1 MSIKA
6 LRFKPG
12 IRRDGT
18 SYASEGGWYDGDKIR
33 FNKGAPEKIG
43 GWQRIS
49 EAQYLGV
56 CRSIFSWASLGGF
69 RYMSVGTNVKFY
81 AQNGGEYFDI
91 TPVRATTVLNNPFDT
106 LNGSPTVTVHHTN
119 HDAGVG
125 DYVTFSGAA
134 LIASLDLNAEYT
146 VTTVVDANTYT
157 ITASSNASATVV
169 GGGGATVTAEYQVG
183 IGLAEPA
190 PLSGWGAGPWG
201 TGTWGTGSDTTLSL
215 RLWNVANFGEDLVF
229 GPRGGGV
236 YYWDSSSGFTAN
248 RGVNISTLPGAS
260 SVPTV
265 HNYLVVSDVSRFVIL
280 FGADAYAGPAGE
292 IDPMLI
298 RWSDQESAA
307 DWTPSI
313 TSKAG
318 ELRLSNGSMIVAA
331 EQTRQEIVVF
341 TDTAVYSLQF
351 VGAPIFWGAQLLS
364 GNTSIMSPRAV
375 VQASGALYWMGK
387 DKFYV
392 YDGRVQ
398 TLTCDVREYVFNDFN
413 FTQQDQVFGG
423 TINEFDEV
431 WWFYCSAASSEIDRY
446 VVYNYTEGCWYYGTM
461 ERTAWNDSGLLDYP
475 VAASQ
480 VTQNLLYH
488 EVGVDDEATA
498 TPAAI
503 TAYLESAQFAID
515 DGDRFAFVTKVLP
528 DMSFSRSTEPA
539 PSARL
544 TMKALKGSGSGY
556 NAGTLGGQHEGSVTR
571 TATAPIEAY
580 TDQVYIRIRGR
591 QLVFRIDSDGVGVW
605 WQFGVPRI
613 DSRPDGRRG

>member
-1 MSIKA
+1 MPIKA

-12 IRRDGT
+12 IHREGT
-18 SYASEGGWYDGDKIR
+18 SYSNEGGWYDGDKIR
-33 FNKGAPEKIG
+33 FNKGLPEKIG

-56 CRSIFSWASLGGF
+56 CRSIFSWASLGGL
-69 RYMSVGTNVKFY
+69 RYMSVGTNIKFY

-91 TPVRATTVLNNPFDT
+91 TPIRATEVLNDPFAT
-106 LNGSPTVTVHHTN
+106 VNGSPIVTVSDTN
-119 HDAGVG
+119 HDALAG
-125 DYVTFSGAA
+125 DYVTFSLGAA
-134 LIASLDLNAEYT
+134 VAGLNLNAEYT
-146 VTTVVDANTYT
+146 ITTVIDANSYT
-157 ITASSNASATVV
+157 ITASSNANATVAA
-169 GGGGATVTAEYQVG
+169 GGGATVLAEYQVG
-183 IGLAEPA
+183 VGLAAPA
-190 PLSGWGAGPWG
+190 PFSGWGGGPWG
-201 TGTWGTGSDTTLSL
+201 TGTWGVGTDTTLSL
-215 RLWNVANFGEDLVF
+215 RLWNVSNFGEDLVL

-236 YYWDSSSGFTAN
+236 YYWDSSSGFTDN

-260 SVPTV
+260 GVPTV
-265 HNYLVVSDVSRFVIL
+265 HNYLLVSDVSRFVLL

-341 TDTAVYSLQF
+341 TDTAVYSLQY

-364 GNTSIMSPRAV
+364 GSNSIMSPRAV

-398 TLTCDVREYVFNDFN
+398 TLPCAVREYVFNDFN
-413 FTQQDQVFGG
+413 LAQQDQVFGG
-423 TINEFDEV
+423 SVSEFDEV
-431 WWFYCSAASSEIDRY
+431 WWFYCSGSSSEIDRY
-446 VVYNYTEGCWYYGTM
+446 VVYNYAENCWYYGTM
-461 ERTAWNDSGLLDYP
+461 ERTAWSDSGLLDYP

-480 VTQNLLYH
+480 ATQNLLYH
-488 EVGVDDEATA
+488 EIGVDDESTA

-503 TAYLESAQFAID
+503 ASFLESAQFAID

-528 DMSFSRSTEPA
+528 DMTFSQSTDA
-539 PSARL
+539 NPSASL
-544 TMKALKGSGSGY
+544 TLKALKGSGAGY
-556 NAGTLGGQHEGSVTR
+556 NTSKGGLDQGSVTR
-571 TATAPIEAY
+571 TATAPIEQY

-591 QLVFRIDSDGVGVW
+591 QLVFRIDSENVGVG
-605 WQFGVPRI
+605 WQLGIPRI